1 MKHKTV
7 IKHITTFLWN
17 VFIGGLI
24 AILPIALTV
33 TIFNSSIKLFVGWL
47 EPLRRFIS
55 PIILKTVPH
64 AEIVITIG
72 FIFIIGTLYNH
83 FILDRIIHSIEKLVA
98 RIPLVRLVYSGIK
111 QLVRAFGSQDKPSFQ
126 RVVLVHFPRQGIYSI
141 GFLTSQLSS
150 SIAPNTETVF
160 YTVFIPTTPNPT
172 SGFCII
178 VPESELINSTL
189 SSQEAMAMI
198 ISGGI
203 IQPNG

>member
-1 MKHKTV
+1 MKPKTF
-7 IKHITTFLWN
+7 IHHISTFLWN
-17 VFIGGLI
+17 IFTGGLI

-33 TIFNSSIKLFVGWL
+33 TIFNSCLKLFIGWL
-47 EPLRRFIS
+47 EPLRRIIS
-55 PIILKTVPH
+55 PAILQTMPH

-72 FIFIIGTLYNH
+72 FIFIVGTLYNH

-111 QLVRAFGSQDKPSFQ
+111 QLVKAFGSQDKLSFQ

-141 GFLTSQLSS
+141 GFLTSQLSPA
-150 SIAPNTETVF
+150 IAPHTDTVF

-178 VPESELINSTL
+178 APESELINSSL

-203 IQPNG
+203 IQPSQ